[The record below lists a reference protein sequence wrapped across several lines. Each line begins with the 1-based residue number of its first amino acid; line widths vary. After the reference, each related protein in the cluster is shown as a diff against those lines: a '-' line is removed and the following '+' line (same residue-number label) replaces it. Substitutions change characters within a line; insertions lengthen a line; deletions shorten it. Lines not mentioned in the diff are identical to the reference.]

1 VVLVIA
7 LLVLASTAVVA
18 HPLSNR
24 LGRDAGYPLGAL
36 FLVSLG
42 LIGSQA
48 PTVLAGGA
56 VEYER
61 MWIPAL
67 DVAFRLHL
75 DGLSLLFAI
84 LVLGVG
90 ALIMSYCAR
99 YLSVE
104 YDHGRLYLLLGAF
117 ATAMLGLVLAAD
129 MVLLFVF
136 FELTTLASFFLIGGQ
151 GLGSAKPATRAFV
164 VTATGGLSL
173 LAAVALTV
181 SVVGTTNLT
190 EALERSEEIA
200 ASPQGPW
207 IAALLI
213 LAAFTKSAQLPF
225 HFWLPDAMVAL
236 TPVSA
241 YLHAATLV
249 KAGIYVLLRFSP
261 PFAGMPGWTIVLVSV
276 GLATSLVGAVFA
288 LQQHDL
294 KALLAYSTV
303 SQLGWIVALIGV
315 GTTAALAVAALHT
328 FAHALFKATLFMLVG
343 IIDREAGSRDIR
355 ELEGLIRVMPVTA
368 TLTALAALSMA
379 GIPPFLGFVSKEEAY
394 SAFLEL
400 PGPWGWVVA
409 GLAVVSAAMTFAYS
423 FRILYGAF
431 GGKTTQAS
439 LYEPH
444 WSFLLPAA
452 VPAVAGLVFGLAVG
466 TLNPLV
472 SRTVQDTLLVET
484 DADLALWHGFEPA
497 LYLSMVTIALGVL
510 LFLLRAPVDQALHR
524 PLLPFTGVQVY
535 DAVDAGA
542 QRLGDLVGRN
552 TRSGALA
559 PHLVW
564 PVLSVGALAVL
575 GVLYLGE
582 LPVPAAPVT
591 RAGDW
596 LVVALVA
603 VGVLGMVITRNRLG
617 AVSMLGAVGFLIAV
631 WFLIAGGVDLALTQT
646 LVEVL
651 TVVVAVLVL
660 RRLPRRFAPTTR
672 RRGVPAAA
680 LAVGAGLA
688 AGLATLALTGRRDPS
703 PASEFLLTEGEALTG
718 GTNVVNT
725 VLVDFRGLDTFGEI
739 LVLAV
744 AAIGLLALLR
754 RDAPDDA
761 TAGNE
766 RAGDAG
772 HVAPDAVADSSA
784 GDRTIFAVTSRLLVP
799 VIVVISLLLL
809 WRGHTEPGGGFIAA
823 LVGGLGVALVQIP
836 RGAGERS
843 RLRAV
848 PLLSTGIVV
857 AVGAGLLG
865 LLSDSF
871 LQPLKG
877 DLVIGPFSQS
887 LTTSLLFDVGVYLVV
902 VGLVVAAV
910 DRLANGRVVA
920 AAEATQVPPTA
931 ADLAAMDEPTG
942 EPAGVHR

>member
-1 VVLVIA
+1 MPLLLALVVLGATA
-7 LLVLASTAVVA
+7 LVAQPLAS
-18 HPLSNR
+18 R
-24 LGRDAGYPLGAL
+24 LGRDAGYPLAAG

-42 LIGSQA
+42 LVASGA

-56 VEYER
+56 IDFER
-61 MWIPAL
+61 AWIPAL
-67 DVAFRLHL
+67 DVAFRLRL

-90 ALIMSYCAR
+90 ALIMGYCAR
-99 YLSVE
+99 YLSAE

-164 VTATGGLSL
+164 ITGTGGLSL
-173 LAAVALTV
+173 LGAVALM
-181 SVVGTTNLT
+181 SAVVGTTDLT
-190 EALERSEEIA
+190 EALSRSDEIA
-200 ASPQGPW
+200 ASPQAPW
-207 IAALLI
+207 IAGLLI

-276 GLATSLVGAVFA
+276 GLATSLVGAVFT

-315 GTTAALAVAALHT
+315 GTTDALAVAALHT

-355 ELEGLIRVMPVTA
+355 ELTGLYRVMPVTA

-379 GIPPFLGFVSKEEAY
+379 GLPPFLGFVSKEKAY
-394 SAFLEL
+394 KAFLEL

-409 GLAVVSAAMTFAYS
+409 GIAVVSAAMTFAYS

-431 GGKTTQAS
+431 GGRTTQKD

-452 VPAVAGLVFGLAVG
+452 IPAVAGLVLGLVVTG
-466 TLNPLV
+466 LNPLIG
-472 SRTVQDTLLVET
+472 RTVQDTLLREGDV
-484 DADLALWHGFEPA
+484 DLALWHGFDAA
-497 LYLSMVTIALGVL
+497 LYLSMLTIALGVV
-510 LFLLRAPVDQALHR
+510 LFLLRAPVDGALHR
-524 PLLPFTGVQVY
+524 SLLPFTGVQVY
-535 DAVDAGA
+535 DAVYDSAL
-542 QRLGDLVGRN
+542 RLGDVVGRP

-564 PVLSVGALAVL
+564 PLLATAALAVTGL
-575 GVLYLGE
+575 LVLDE
-582 LPVPAAPVT
+582 LPVPPAPT
-591 RAGDW
+591 SRPGDW

-603 VGVLGMVITRNRLG
+603 LGVVGMVVTRSRLG
-617 AVSMLGAVGFLIAV
+617 AVSMLGVVGFLIAV

-646 LVEVL
+646 LIEVL
-651 TVVVAVLVL
+651 TIVVAVLVL
-660 RRLPRRFAPTTR
+660 RRLPKRFTASSTR
-672 RRGVPAAA
+672 RRSGAAV
-680 LAVGAGLA
+680 LAVVAGLA
-688 AGLATLALTGRRDPS
+688 AFAATLALTGRREPS
-703 PASEFLLTEGEALTG
+703 PASEFLLSRGEELTG
-718 GTNVVNT
+718 GSNVVNT
-725 VLVDFRGLDTFGEI
+725 VLVDFRGLDTLGEI

-744 AAIGLLALLR
+744 AGIGLLALLR
-754 RDAPDDA
+754 RDADPDEPRDMAVDA
-761 TAGNE
+761 A
-766 RAGDAG
+766 
-772 HVAPDAVADSSA
+772 ADDEP
-784 GDRTIFAVTSRLLVP
+784 GDRTVFAVTSRVLVP
-799 VIVVISLLLL
+799 VLGAVSLILL
-809 WRGHTEPGGGFIAA
+809 WRGHNEPGGGFIAA
-823 LVGGLGVALVQIP
+823 LVGGLAVALVQVP
-836 RGAGERS
+836 RGPGARS

-848 PLLSTGIVV
+848 PLLSAGIVV
-857 AVGAGLLG
+857 AVAAGLLG
-865 LLSDSF
+865 LLRDSF
-871 LQPLKG
+871 LQPLRG
-877 DLVIGPFSQS
+877 GIEIGTFSQS
-887 LTTSLLFDVGVYLVV
+887 LTTSLIFDVGVYLVV
-902 VGLVVAAV
+902 VGLVVAAI
-910 DRLANGRVVA
+910 DRLANGRVVTKA
-920 AAEATQVPPTA
+920 LPSR
-931 ADLAAMDEPTG
+931 DEVG
-942 EPAGVHR
+942 QR

>member
-1 VVLVIA
+1 MALVIA

-42 LIGSQA
+42 LVATQA
-48 PTVLAGGA
+48 PVVLDGGA
-56 VEYER
+56 VEVER
-61 MWIPAL
+61 QWIPAL

-99 YLSVE
+99 YLSAE

-164 VTATGGLSL
+164 ITATGGLSL
-173 LAAVALTV
+173 LAAVALMV

-190 EALERSEEIA
+190 EALERSDEIA
-200 ASPQGPW
+200 SSPQGPW
-207 IAALLI
+207 IAGLLI

-355 ELEGLIRVMPVTA
+355 ELQGLYKVMPVTA

-379 GIPPFLGFVSKEEAY
+379 GMPPFLGFVSKEEAY

-400 PGPWGWVVA
+400 PGSWGWVVA
-409 GLAVVSAAMTFAYS
+409 GVAVVSAATTFAYS

-431 GGKTTQAS
+431 GGRNTQAS
-439 LYEPH
+439 LYEPG

-452 VPAVAGLVFGLAVG
+452 VPAVAGLVLGLAVG

-472 SRTVQDTLLVET
+472 SRTVQDTLMVET

-497 LYLSMVTIALGVL
+497 LYLSVLTIGIGVL
-510 LFLLRAPVDQALHR
+510 LFLLRAPVDRVLHR

-535 DAVDAGA
+535 ESLFSGV
-542 QRLGDLVGRN
+542 QRLGELVGRS

-559 PHLVW
+559 AHLVW
-564 PVLSVGALAVL
+564 PVLAVGALAAV
-575 GVLYLGE
+575 GVAVVGD
-582 LPVPAAPVT
+582 LPVPAAPLT

-596 LVVALVA
+596 VVVALVVVA
-603 VGVLGMVITRNRLG
+603 VVGTVVVRNRLG
-617 AVSMLGAVGFLIAV
+617 AVSLLGAVGFLVAV
-631 WFLIAGGVDLALTQT
+631 WFLLAGGVDLALTQT

-660 RRLPRRFAPTTR
+660 RRLPRTFTPTPR
-672 RRGVPAAA
+672 RRVVPAAA

-703 PASEFLLTEGEALTG
+703 PASETLLTQGEELTG

-725 VLVDFRGLDTFGEI
+725 ILVDFRGLDTFGEI
-739 LVLAV
+739 TVLAV
-744 AAIGLLALLR
+744 AAVGLLALLR
-754 RDAPDDA
+754 RDAPA
-761 TAGNE
+761 EGTGAG
-766 RAGDAG
+766 
-772 HVAPDAVADSSA
+772 APDAVADTTA

-799 VIVVISLLLL
+799 VVVVISLVLLY
-809 WRGHTEPGGGFIAA
+809 RGHNDPGGGFIAA
-823 LVGGLGVALVQIP
+823 LVGGLGVALVQVP
-836 RGAGERS
+836 RSSGHRS

-848 PLLSTGIVV
+848 PLLSAGLVV

-865 LLSDSF
+865 LLQDSF
-871 LQPLKG
+871 LQPLRSSIE
-877 DLVIGPFSQS
+877 IGSFYQS
-887 LTTSLLFDVGVYLVV
+887 LTTSLIFDVGVYLVV

-910 DRLANGRVVA
+910 DRLANGRVVE
-920 AAEATQVPPTA
+920 AAEATQVPPGDTDPVA
-931 ADLAAMDEPTG
+931 KDEPTT
-942 EPAGVHR
+942 ERAGVQP

>member
-1 VVLVIA
+1 MALVIA
-7 LLVLASTAVVA
+7 LLVLASTAVLA

-36 FLVSLG
+36 FLLSLG
-42 LIGSQA
+42 IISFHA
-48 PTVLAGGA
+48 PTVLDGGA
-56 VEYER
+56 VEFER
-61 MWIPAL
+61 QWIPAL
-67 DVAFRLHL
+67 NIAFRLHL

-99 YLSVE
+99 YLSEE

-164 VTATGGLSL
+164 ITATGGLSL
-173 LAAVALTV
+173 LGAVALTA

-190 EALERSEEIA
+190 EALERSDEIA
-200 ASPQGPW
+200 ASPLAPW

-261 PFAGMPGWTIVLVSV
+261 PFAGMPGWTVVLVSV
-276 GLATSLVGAVFA
+276 GLATSIVGAVFA

-315 GTTAALAVAALHT
+315 GTTASLAVAALHT

-355 ELEGLIRVMPVTA
+355 ELQGLYKVMPVTA

-379 GIPPFLGFVSKEEAY
+379 GMPPFLGFVSKEEAY
-394 SAFLEL
+394 KAFLEL

-409 GLAVVSAAMTFAYS
+409 GIAVLSAAMTFAYS
-423 FRILYGAF
+423 FRILHGAF
-431 GGKTTQAS
+431 GGGTAQAS
-439 LYEPH
+439 LYEPRA
-444 WSFLLPAA
+444 SFLAPAA
-452 VPAVAGLVFGLAVG
+452 IPAVAGLLLGLTVG
-466 TLNPLV
+466 ALNPLV

-497 LYLSMVTIALGVL
+497 LYLSALTIALGVV
-510 LFLLRAPVDQALHR
+510 LFLLRAPVDRALHR
-524 PLLPFTGVQVY
+524 SLLPFTGVQVY
-535 DAVDAGA
+535 DATYQGA
-542 QRLGDLVGRN
+542 LRLGDLVGRN

-564 PVLSVGALAVL
+564 PVLSVGALAVV
-575 GVLYLGE
+575 GVLTLGE

-596 LVVALVA
+596 LVVGLVA
-603 VGVLGMVITRNRLG
+603 VGVLGMVLTHNRLG
-617 AVSMLGAVGFLIAV
+617 AVSMLGVVGFLVAV
-631 WFLIAGGVDLALTQT
+631 WFLLAGGVDLALTQT

-672 RRGVPAAA
+672 RRAVPAAL

-688 AGLATLALTGRRDPS
+688 AGLATLALTGRREPS
-703 PASEFLLTEGEALTG
+703 PASEVLLNQGEELTG

-744 AAIGLLALLR
+744 AGIGLLALLR
-754 RDAPDDA
+754 RDAGPA
-761 TAGNE
+761 TAV
-766 RAGDAG
+766 AGTTADAAPSP
-772 HVAPDAVADSSA
+772 APDAVAETEA

-799 VIVVISLLLL
+799 VILVISFLLL
-809 WRGHTEPGGGFIAA
+809 WRGHDEPGGGFIAA

-836 RGAGERS
+836 RGAGARS
-843 RLRAV
+843 RLQAV
-848 PLLSTGIVV
+848 PLLSAGITV

-865 LLSDSF
+865 LLGDSF

-877 DLVIGPFSQS
+877 DLVIGSFTQS
-887 LTTSLLFDVGVYLVV
+887 FTTSLIFDVGVYLVV

-920 AAEATQVPPTA
+920 EAEATQVPPTPA
-931 ADLAAMDEPTG
+931 ELEAMDEV
-942 EPAGVHR
+942 AR